1 MKFIK
6 TKNYYNSKNRHLII
20 KRLDN
25 RQFFIAAL
33 GAAVL
38 LRLLLMPFF
47 AHVDL
52 YSEYRRVFYVLQ
64 NGLFLENSYR
74 YVTFNIELIF
84 AAFSQIFINVTD
96 GLFHL
101 SDPANSTASLT
112 DYHFFLNDPNVY
124 RHLFFFKLPYLI
136 FDIATAVVIWKFID
150 KPEHKRIA
158 LLLWLFNPV
167 TIFATYIF
175 GRFEVFGLFFLA
187 MTALQL
193 KNDRLLFAS
202 VMFGLALL
210 CREINLLFAPFLLL
224 SQIDFK
230 DHYLRNGIM
239 LGISSITITLIY
251 LLPNNVLSALGGN
264 PNLFSGPDAAQQT
277 EPIKKLLSLG
287 YYWFYPVVVCLAT
300 LAIYTWETGKR
311 SHAERFVIASSITL
325 FIYFAFNSH
334 SVHYS
339 AWLVLF
345 PILSIQYGRRVVLP
359 FLLFFGA
366 WLALW
371 LLKTDGGVFTA
382 FLAAPLSSEFVGMGH
397 FPTFFMAH
405 IASEDLSLHQA
416 IQLTKSLFAVVMGFF
431 AYRLIAHRARS
442 Q

>member
-1 MKFIK
+1 MTIK
-6 TKNYYNSKNRHLII
+6 QLNNK
-20 KRLDN
+20 
-25 RQFFIAAL
+25 QFFVAAL
-33 GAAVL
+33 GAAVI

-74 YVTFNIELIF
+74 YVTFNIELAF
-84 AAFSQIFINVTD
+84 AAFSQLFIDITD

-101 SDPANSTASLT
+101 SDPTQSTSSLT
-112 DYHFFLNDPNVY
+112 DYHFFLADPNIY

-136 FDIATAVVIWKFID
+136 FDVATACVIWRFVD
-150 KPEHKRIA
+150 KPELQRIA
-158 LLLWLFNPV
+158 VLLWLFNPV

-193 KNDRLLFAS
+193 KQDRVLMAS
-202 VMFGLALL
+202 LMFGLALL

-230 DHYLRNGIM
+230 DHWLRNGVIFC
-239 LGISSITITLIY
+239 LSSLIIAVVY
-251 LLPNNVLSALGGN
+251 LMPDWVLSALGGDTSLFVD
-264 PNLFSGPDAAQQT
+264 PNATQKTD
-277 EPIKKLLSLG
+277 PIKKLLPLG
-287 YYWFYPVVVCLAT
+287 YYWFYPVVVCLTA
-300 LAIYTWETGKR
+300 LAIYTWEIGKR

-345 PILSIQYGRRVVLP
+345 PILTIQYGRRVVLP
-359 FLLFFGA
+359 FLLFYGA

-371 LLKTDGGVFTA
+371 LLKTDGGVFTL
-382 FLAAPLSSEFVGMGH
+382 FLAAPLSSEFIGLGH
-397 FPTFFMAH
+397 FPSFFNQNF
-405 IASEDLSLHQA
+405 ASEDLSLHQA
-416 IQLTKSLFAVVMGFF
+416 IQLVKSLFAVVMGFF
-431 AYRLIAHRARS
+431 AYRLIGERAR
-442 Q
+442 